1 MIRRTLAIAAA
12 CLAQTASGEPTSVL
26 IFAGPPSG
34 WIKEYDLQGAYV
46 RDVIP
51 ARSFSAPQ
59 YGAIG
64 PDGVL
69 YVSSFTTHRVARFDL
84 QGNFLGDLVA
94 NDGVVLGKTFLT
106 IRNDELIVSGSN
118 NGAIGVYDLAT
129 GAYKRNLVEEGI
141 ISGAHTV
148 LWLDSGEMLVT
159 DIITN
164 SIERFASDGTHN
176 GTFSVDPIL
185 AQPASMELS
194 PDGTSL
200 FVSNFTN
207 GHINEFDLATGALIG
222 QLFQA
227 GTAVDD
233 LTYGPDGMLYAASY
247 GSNSIYRYDFG
258 AGSAEVFIDG
268 TTGLRWPNSVLFIPA
283 PGAII
288 AIALPGTL
296 VLRRRRQE
304 GVPA

>member
-1 MIRRTLAIAAA
+1 MIRNLIATALA
-12 CLAQTASGEPTSVL
+12 CLVQTAFAEPTSML

-64 PDGVL
+64 PDGLL
-69 YVSSFTTHRVARFDL
+69 YVSSFTTHRVAKFDL
-84 QGNFLGDLVA
+84 QGKFLGDLVP

-106 IRNDELIVSGSN
+106 IRDDELIVSGSN

-141 ISGAHTV
+141 VSGAHTV

-164 SIERFASDGTHN
+164 SIRRFASDGTYIN
-176 GTFSVDPIL
+176 DFSADPIL
-185 AQPASMELS
+185 AQPAGMELS
-194 PDGTSL
+194 PDGQSL
-200 FVSNFTN
+200 YVSNFTN
-207 GHINEFDLATGALIG
+207 GQINEFDLATGDLIG

-227 GTAVDD
+227 GTAADD

-247 GSNSIYRYDFG
+247 GTNSIYRYDFDV
-258 AGSAEVFIDG
+258 GSAEVFIDG
-268 TTGLRWPNSVLFIPA
+268 TSGLRGPNSVLFIPA
-283 PGAII
+283 PGAVFV
-288 AIALPGTL
+288 IALPGAL
-296 VLRRRRQE
+296 MLRRRR
-304 GVPA
+304 